1 MNILEDI
8 ISSFSTLPGI
18 GKKSAARIVYY
29 LLKASPE
36 YSKRMGR
43 LLNTLHE
50 KIGYCS
56 ICGSFSEDEVCEVCQ
71 SSERDKSI
79 LCVVEEAQDVLSLL
93 SIPEYTGLF
102 HVLGGAI
109 SPLNGINPDKL
120 NIDSLIKRIKMSEIK
135 EVILATNPTIEG
147 DTTALYIQN
156 LLKEEK
162 IKITRLAF
170 GLPVGGELEYV
181 DRQTLARS
189 LMGRLQ
195 F

>member
-1 MNILEDI
+1 MNVLEDI

-18 GKKSAARIVYY
+18 GKKSAARIVYH
-29 LLKASPE
+29 LLKSSPE
-36 YSKRMGR
+36 YSKRIGN
-43 LLNTLHE
+43 LLTTLHE
-50 KIGYCS
+50 KMRYCS
-56 ICGSFSEDEVCEVCQ
+56 ICGSFSEEEHCEVCQ
-71 SSERDKSI
+71 STERDKTI
-79 LCVVEEAQDVLSLL
+79 LCVVEEAQDVISLL

-120 NIDSLIKRIKMSEIK
+120 NIDSLIQRIKEGEVK

-147 DTTALYIQN
+147 DTTALYIQHI
-156 LLKEEK
+156 LKDK
-162 IKITRLAF
+162 NIKITRLAL
-170 GLPVGGELEYV
+170 GLPIGGELEYA

-189 LMGRLQ
+189 LIGRLQ